1 MDPKNLET
9 VIGTDLEKVIALLL
23 EDQVVAI
30 PTETVY
36 GLAGHAL
43 KPEVIRKIYEIKQR
57 PGHNPLILHTLNVS
71 TAQRFVREW
80 PEWAEKLA
88 AAFWPGPLTLLL
100 PKSDVVPSELTSG
113 SDRVAIRVP
122 AHALTRTL
130 LERLPFPLAAPSAN
144 PFTYISP
151 TTAEHVYRQLAG
163 KIPYILDGG
172 PCAKGLESTIVGMQ
186 GSVPV
191 VYRSG
196 AVSLEALRRILS
208 HIQTATMEHHA
219 DQPVAPGMMK
229 KHYSP
234 RTPLILCKNL
244 KEEATK
250 FPERK
255 LGFLVFG
262 SGTGLENLGMVQQ
275 LSLAGDP
282 DEAATGL
289 YAALHTLDDAGLD
302 LILAELLPEKGL
314 GLAINDRL
322 RRAAENG

>member
-1 MDPKNLET
+1 
-9 VIGTDLEKVIALLL
+9 
-23 EDQVVAI
+23 
-30 PTETVY
+30 
-36 GLAGHAL
+36 
-43 KPEVIRKIYEIKQR
+43 
-57 PGHNPLILHTLNVS
+57 
-71 TAQRFVREW
+71 
-80 PEWAEKLA
+80 
-88 AAFWPGPLTLLL
+88 
-100 PKSDVVPSELTSG
+100 
-113 SDRVAIRVP
+113 
-122 AHALTRTL
+122 
-130 LERLPFPLAAPSAN
+130 
-144 PFTYISP
+144 
-151 TTAEHVYRQLAG
+151 
-163 KIPYILDGG
+163 
-172 PCAKGLESTIVGMQ
+172 
-186 GSVPV
+186 
-191 VYRSG
+191 
-196 AVSLEALRRILS
+196 
-208 HIQTATMEHHA
+208 
-219 DQPVAPGMMK
+219 MMK